1 MTFRKSYELLY
12 ALNFGLLF
20 THEIDSAYWQE
31 WILFGIPG
39 GVQFFLLVNLVLFI
53 VAIFGYT
60 QLLKLKQSGY
70 WFSLLLAIAG
80 VFAFTIHTYFILSG
94 HSEFTLLGSEMLLG
108 IILLVSLAQA
118 ILTVKTLLNNNSSA
132 A

>member
-1 MTFRKSYELLY
+1 MTLRKLNELLY

-70 WFSLLLAIAG
+70 WFSLMLSAAG

-94 HSEFTLLGSEMLLG
+94 HSEFTLPGSELLLG
-108 IILLVSLAQA
+108 IIMLVSLAQA
-118 ILTVKTLLNNNSSA
+118 ILIIRVLIKKESSA
-132 A
+132 T